1 MRRMVEKIIA
11 QYGTDMRLTSGT
23 ETKTVRAFFRAVNAK
38 SWQSME
44 SEATL
49 LGEISRGQYAYIGP
63 VGAQVREGDT
73 LTLGDKTYL
82 FRRAELITTGN
93 QPVSPVGAV
102 RGEGCERYLGISILE
117 LVLRRLPGSK
127 VHGGRGL
134 PRAEVPQITKPV
146 AAVHIEKVDR
156 ANMTV
161 TVEVNIICPAAHG
174 RHRL

>member
-11 QYGTDMRLTSGT
+11 QYGTDMRLASGT

-63 VGAQVREGDT
+63 VGAQVQEGDT

-82 FRRAELITTGN
+82 FRRAELYYYHN
-93 QPVSPVGAV
+93 QPV
-102 RGEGCERYLGISILE
+102 YQW
-117 LVLRRLPGSK
+117 
-127 VHGGRGL
+127 GL
-134 PRAEVPQITKPV
+134 CV
-146 AAVHIEKVDR
+146 EKG
-156 ANMTV
+156 
-161 TVEVNIICPAAHG
+161 VNDTWASQS
-174 RHRL
+174 